1 MISSKKKKKTTNDL
15 NNLDYESKIQTEIP
29 FPGNMLLATLAKE
42 KKNRLDTKRAGSA
55 YLVNN
60 CLMEESLIIF

>member
-15 NNLDYESKIQTEIP
+15 NNLNYESKIQNEIP
-29 FPGNMLLATLAKE
+29 FPENMLLATLAKE
-42 KKNRLDTKRAGSA
+42 KKNRLDTTRAGSA